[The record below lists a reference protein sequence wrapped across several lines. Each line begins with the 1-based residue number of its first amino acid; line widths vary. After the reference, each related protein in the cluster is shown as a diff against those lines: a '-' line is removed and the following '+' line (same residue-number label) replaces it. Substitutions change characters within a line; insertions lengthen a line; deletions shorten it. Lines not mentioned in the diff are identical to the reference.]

1 MKKSIFGEVGN
12 LAGEG
17 EGENGEDEA
26 NSAALSVFYNW
37 QDAKSWLCTFSGRF
51 VVTNCGTQS
60 STPARGLQGW
70 RRTLADAQ

>member
-26 NSAALSVFYNW
+26 NSAALSVFYN
-37 QDAKSWLCTFSGRF
+37 
-51 VVTNCGTQS
+51 
-60 STPARGLQGW
+60 
-70 RRTLADAQ
+70 